1 MIELDM
7 YQTIK
12 ADEVVPRE
20 DMDLNDFVSGMSE
33 IAIGKKDKP
42 PKVDALC
49 VTVEEGDSDL
59 EDINIVD
66 I

>member
-1 MIELDM
+1 
-7 YQTIK
+7 
-12 ADEVVPRE
+12 
-20 DMDLNDFVSGMSE
+20 MSE
-33 IAIGKKDKP
+33 IAIGRKDKP
-42 PKVDALC
+42 SKEEALC